1 MTRSSAHA
9 RRRGEHLSVMMID
22 LDRFKETNDRFGHEA
37 EDQVS
42 AGSPTACAMRCGQTT
57 HTGAGEA
64 MSS

>member
-1 MTRSSAHA
+1 
-9 RRRGEHLSVMMID
+9 MMID